1 VSALSGPVVLLEDD
15 SSAHLGR
22 VLLLVQ
28 RVLLLE
34 DDSPAP
40 LERALRLGVAAL

>member
-1 VSALSGPVVLLEDD
+1 MSALSGPIVLLEDD

-22 VLLLVQ
+22 VLQLVQ

-34 DDSPAP
+34 DNSPAP
-40 LERALRLGVAAL
+40 LGRAPLLGGAAL